1 MEDTGAGAQS
11 PFFSAASGHPGMG
24 GRRQNGSGFG
34 HGPSGMYGQAAMQG
48 CVPVT
53 PGVMPNFPQS
63 QQMPGAPMQQ
73 SLHFGVSRTPIP
85 YNGTMYGGST
95 PQVHGYTSP
104 GFAGNQAGHVS
115 GHQNGY
121 HHLTPSAMFGGA
133 GPVNTGTALCSPSS
147 RVGPAATRSAWCG
160 SHASS
165 AASWGMSAAQHQQ
178 NQQNLQQNWPQYAA
192 SGANAQSGYYA
203 QIGAGWT
210 HASQRAAGEAQE
222 RSDGAAGT
230 GEASDAPGG
239 DESGADAP
247 ALPRMG
253 VGIASGAGDDDDD
266 EKLQKIIAMMGEA
279 FRAGNSE
286 LAAAFR
292 ESHNA
297 RSRAPVLPN
306 AKVLESLQ
314 YEMSADEFDTWWSRF
329 AQTATRVYGVRLT
342 GGAEPMRILFTGMAH
357 RTGDPG
363 GLAAF
368 RASID
373 SDQTLR
379 DADG

>member
-24 GRRQNGSGFG
+24 DRRQNGSGFG

-239 DESGADAP
+239 DESGAHAP

-292 ESHNA
+292 ESHNT

-329 AQTATRVYGVRLT
+329 TQTAEGS
-342 GGAEPMRILFTGMAH
+342 E
-357 RTGDPG
+357 
-363 GLAAF
+363 
-368 RASID
+368 
-373 SDQTLR
+373 
-379 DADG
+379 